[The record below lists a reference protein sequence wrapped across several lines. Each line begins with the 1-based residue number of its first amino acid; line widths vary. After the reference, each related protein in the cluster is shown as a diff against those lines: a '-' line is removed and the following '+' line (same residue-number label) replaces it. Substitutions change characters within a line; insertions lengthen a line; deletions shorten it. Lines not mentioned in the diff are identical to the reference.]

1 MDKAEL
7 KKLQDKLKTK
17 FPMRYAKMIR
27 EKSGK
32 SYSSIYKT
40 FDERDN
46 LIVMEVVDA
55 AIAILIESNEKDQS
69 RLNDLS
75 KLL

>member
-1 MDKAEL
+1 MDKADL
-7 KKLQDKLKTK
+7 KKLQDKLKAK

-40 FDERDN
+40 FDERDP

-55 AIAILIESNEKDQS
+55 AIAILKESIEKDQS
-69 RLNDLS
+69 RLNSLS
-75 KLL
+75 ELL